1 MRIVP
6 LIAVVLALAAC
17 AEGPEA
23 PLAMGPAGTA
33 EASAALA
40 AADAARAAGDPNAL
54 ELYRRAAEAAPTDPT
69 PLLRLGAML
78 SEQRR
83 WPEAADS
90 YEAALALAPDSV
102 EAQRGLGAAL
112 LAEGRAEAA
121 LAPLEK
127 AHTARPSDPR
137 IAEELGFA
145 YDQLGRHDR
154 ARAAYESGLRAAP
167 RHLGLKTRLGLSR
180 AAAGDY
186 RGAFDLLAAVAAD
199 PAATAEHRRNLAKVL
214 ALSGERAR
222 AAAVLR
228 PDMSPAAAQQSVA
241 QFASLAALPA
251 ETRAAAIL
259 GYERRA
265 PALASPAET
274 PAVGSDA
281 PAADAAKG
289 WVVQAGAFK
298 AEKTAQELVDK
309 LSAAGLDFRIMVG
322 GTGLYHVRS
331 APLPTWQEARTLAR
345 RLQGQL
351 AQDAFVAPLPRS

>member
-1 MRIVP
+1 
-6 LIAVVLALAAC
+6 
-17 AEGPEA
+17 
-23 PLAMGPAGTA
+23 
-33 EASAALA
+33 
-40 AADAARAAGDPNAL
+40 
-54 ELYRRAAEAAPTDPT
+54 
-69 PLLRLGAML
+69 ML
-78 SEQRR
+78 SEQRQ

-127 AHTARPSDPR
+127 AHAARPSDPR

-145 YDQLGRHDR
+145 YDQLGRYDR

-186 RGAFDLLAAVAAD
+186 RGAFDLLSAVAAD

-228 PDMSPAAAQQSVA
+228 PDMSAAAARQSVA

-265 PALASPAET
+265 PALASPAQM
-274 PAVGSDA
+274 PDAGPDA
-281 PAADAAKG
+281 PPAAATG

-309 LSAAGLDFRIMVG
+309 LSAAGLDFRITVG

-331 APLPTWQEARTLAR
+331 APLSTWQEARSLAR

>member
-1 MRIVP
+1 MRKVP
-6 LIAVVLALAAC
+6 LIALVLALAAC
-17 AEGPEA
+17 AGEPEA
-23 PLAMGPAGTA
+23 PLATDPAGTA

-54 ELYRRAAEAAPTDPT
+54 ELYRRAAEADPTDPT

-78 SEQRR
+78 SEQRQ

-127 AHTARPSDPR
+127 AHAARPSDPR

-145 YDQLGRHDR
+145 YDQLGRYDR

-186 RGAFDLLAAVAAD
+186 RGAFDLLSAVAAD

-228 PDMSPAAAQQSVA
+228 PDMSAAAARQSVA

-265 PALASPAET
+265 PALASPAQM
-274 PAVGSDA
+274 PDAGPDA
-281 PAADAAKG
+281 PPAAATG

-309 LSAAGLDFRIMVG
+309 LSAAGLDFRITVG

-331 APLPTWQEARTLAR
+331 APLSTWQEARSLAR